1 VEEPCSPVHAYC
13 GSFRDRQSV
22 VDVNQWVAAR
32 REVSGSIVRI
42 VVRER
47 RMTVETSYIVEV
59 VIATQARAAEL
70 VMLQFVVA
78 RHIVRLID

>member
-1 VEEPCSPVHAYC
+1 VEEPYSPVHAYC

-22 VDVNQWVAAR
+22 VDVNQWVVAR
-32 REVSGSIVRI
+32 RKVSGSTVRI
-42 VVRER
+42 VVQER
-47 RMTVETSYIVEV
+47 RKTVETSCIVEV
-59 VIATQARAAEL
+59 VVATQARAAEL